1 MKPHRRLMCV
11 CVCACRT
18 KPPLAGLPDLHDG
31 LLLHADLHHR
41 GLLLQVRAHLAATGH
56 TFESAETVGPAAVG
70 GERRRCRLPFSW
82 NADVSVAHWL
92 SLPVDV

>member
-1 MKPHRRLMCV
+1 MCV
-11 CVCACRT
+11 CVRRT

-41 GLLLQVRAHLAATGH
+41 GLLLQVRAHPAATG
-56 TFESAETVGPAAVG
+56 TPKQRLLDLLLSAGRG
-70 GERRRCRLPFSW
+70 GDA
-82 NADVSVAHWL
+82 ADVSVAHWL